1 MDTELS
7 QSEADWLLGM
17 KKFCVDDQPH
27 IFPVFGGA
35 ISLGLQS
42 EDRRESFLLDNN
54 RKRITLKTK
63 YQTRA
68 RANVVL
74 ARLDFGAP
82 HRNPDGKEVGVPH
95 LHLYREGSGDKW
107 AIDVPPNMLQNPG
120 DAMQVLKD
128 FMSYCH
134 IVQPPNIQEP
144 SNVQLSLFP

>member
-7 QSEADWLLGM
+7 QSEADGLLGM
-17 KKFCVDDQPH
+17 NKFCVNDQLH
-27 IFPVFGGA
+27 IFPVHGGA
-35 ISLGLQS
+35 ISVGLRS
-42 EDRRESFLLDNN
+42 EDDRESFLLDIYC
-54 RKRITLKTK
+54 KRIALKIK

-74 ARLDFGAP
+74 VRLDFGSP

-120 DAMQVLKD
+120 DDMQVLKD
-128 FMSYCH
+128 FMSYCQ
-134 IVQPPNIQEP
+134 IVQPPNIQEQ
-144 SNVQLSLFP
+144 SNVQLNLFS